1 MGVEIALHEHNSGG
15 IGKVRAGKRVG
26 GRLNFR
32 PAPGLVVS
40 NDEQPL
46 PIFQQLARGQ
56 PTDFALI
63 PLR

>member
-40 NDEQPL
+40 DDEQPV
-46 PIFQQLARGQ
+46 PMFRVAAQRGGLLSER
-56 PTDFALI
+56 D
-63 PLR
+63 RH